1 MPTVEQIRT
10 AIANKIAAVADVG
23 QVHAWQRYAQNNA
36 DFRALYV
43 ATIAG
48 AEQLRGWHVRRVA
61 TDETS
66 DARGRYVVTHRWEIR
81 GYMGLDDGA
90 QTERT
95 FDTLIEALRDAF
107 RDDETLGG
115 LVSSTVIDEGA
126 GLQLDE
132 HVPVM
137 FAGTLAHMAR
147 LTLYTRH
154 YV

>member
-10 AIANKIAAVADVG
+10 AIADKIAAVADAG
-23 QVHAWQRYAQNNA
+23 RVHAWQRYAPNNTE
-36 DFRALYV
+36 FRALYV
-43 ATIAG
+43 ASIGG

-61 TDETS
+61 TQETS
-66 DARGRYVVTHRWEIR
+66 DALGRYVVTHRWEIR
-81 GYMGLDDGA
+81 GYLGLDDAA

-107 RDDETLGG
+107 RTDETLGS
-115 LVSSTVIDEGA
+115 LVASTVVDEGA